1 MFDHVPEK
9 KPKGILFHHVIIDTA
24 MPFRRD
30 EKISCGLLQEYPE
43 SAAFEKDF
51 ERRRNDIQLLSETG
65 KFLFKSCVCFSV
77 MRF

>member
-1 MFDHVPEK
+1 
-9 KPKGILFHHVIIDTA
+9 

-65 KFLFKSCVCFSV
+65 EFLFKSCVCFSV